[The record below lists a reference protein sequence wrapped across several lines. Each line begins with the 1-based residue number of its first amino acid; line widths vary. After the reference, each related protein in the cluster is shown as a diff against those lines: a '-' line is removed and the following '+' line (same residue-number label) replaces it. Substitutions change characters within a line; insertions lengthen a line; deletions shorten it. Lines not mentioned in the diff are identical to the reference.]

1 LGFLGEETRDPR
13 DYRRTPQSGRGSERS
28 WQRYES
34 RAPTGCRTTPAGA
47 TRRLPRQRVAA
58 DWKNNNQESLLGIAS
73 AYGHVQVASRLLG
86 RGASINAQDDE
97 GFTPLMNACQNRHVE
112 VVRILLQKKADKSLT
127 NRYGETALSLVRG
140 KYEDTQAGKTRKEIV
155 ALLEEVK

>member
-1 LGFLGEETRDPR
+1 
-13 DYRRTPQSGRGSERS
+13 
-28 WQRYES
+28 
-34 RAPTGCRTTPAGA
+34 
-47 TRRLPRQRVAA
+47 
-58 DWKNNNQESLLGIAS
+58 
-73 AYGHVQVASRLLG
+73 
-86 RGASINAQDDE
+86 
-97 GFTPLMNACQNRHVE
+97 